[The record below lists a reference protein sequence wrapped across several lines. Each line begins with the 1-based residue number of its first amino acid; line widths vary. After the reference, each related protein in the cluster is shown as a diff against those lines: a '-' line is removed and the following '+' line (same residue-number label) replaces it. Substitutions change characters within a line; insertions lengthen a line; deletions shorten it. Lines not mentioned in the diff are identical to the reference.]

1 MILYDPSASLPAFWE
16 PFRSDV
22 FTLVAIVLLPVI
34 VAGVLGYA
42 LFKRRIKGAYFAI
55 LSQALAVALA
65 VLISSTIRETGGDTG
80 LSDFKYFFGFVLND
94 DANKLMVFMIA
105 AALLIVCLLVVWQL
119 NRSRFGELLIATR
132 DAEERVRFLGYDP
145 ANIKLVAY
153 VVAAVM
159 ASIAGAMFVPIVGII
174 TPAEI
179 GASASILMIAGVA
192 LGGRASLFGPAL
204 GAMAI
209 GWGQSSLGSSWPDGW
224 IYILGLVFI
233 LVTLFLPMG
242 LSSLFGRAK
251 SLVWRSRDQR
261 RTTPPRR
268 RLGACARR
276 GEEVTAAEGSLVVK
290 DLRVEFDGFV
300 AVDGVSFDAHPGEVR
315 FLIGPN
321 GAGKTTCIDAITGL
335 SKGTGSVTLGDQEL
349 LGKSTQKI
357 VRLGVGRTFQT
368 ASVFEQLSVLQNLD
382 IAAGLHRSSLS
393 LLRARRGVDP
403 AIEVALEETGLSSER
418 DTPAGI
424 LSHGQKQ
431 WLEIGMML
439 VQEPRALLL
448 DEPVAGM
455 SQDERTATGELL
467 QRIAERR
474 IVLVVEHDMDFMR
487 RYASRVTVLHQG
499 KLLSEGTVAQVQA
512 DPKVQEVYLGTAG
525 APTTAAML
533 VVADSTIALTDAA
546 TQGEGA

>member
-1 MILYDPSASLPAFWE
+1 M
-16 PFRSDV
+16 
-22 FTLVAIVLLPVI
+22 
-34 VAGVLGYA
+34 
-42 LFKRRIKGAYFAI
+42 
-55 LSQALAVALA
+55 
-65 VLISSTIRETGGDTG
+65 
-80 LSDFKYFFGFVLND
+80 
-94 DANKLMVFMIA
+94 
-105 AALLIVCLLVVWQL
+105 
-119 NRSRFGELLIATR
+119 
-132 DAEERVRFLGYDP
+132 
-145 ANIKLVAY
+145 
-153 VVAAVM
+153 
-159 ASIAGAMFVPIVGII
+159 
-174 TPAEI
+174 
-179 GASASILMIAGVA
+179 
-192 LGGRASLFGPAL
+192 
-204 GAMAI
+204 
-209 GWGQSSLGSSWPDGW
+209 
-224 IYILGLVFI
+224 
-233 LVTLFLPMG
+233 
-242 LSSLFGRAK
+242 
-251 SLVWRSRDQR
+251 
-261 RTTPPRR
+261 
-268 RLGACARR
+268 
-276 GEEVTAAEGSLVVK
+276 TAAEDSLVVT

-335 SKGTGSVTLGDQEL
+335 SRGTGSVKLGDQEL

-403 AIEVALEETGLSSER
+403 AIEVALEETGLTKER
-418 DTPAGI
+418 ETPAGI

-439 VQEPRALLL
+439 VQHPRALLL

-467 QRIAERR
+467 QRIAQRR

-487 RYASRVTVLHQG
+487 RYAARVTVLHQG

-512 DPKVQEVYLGTAG
+512 DPRVQEVYLGTAG

-533 VVADSTIALTDAA
+533 AVPDAA
-546 TQGEGA
+546 TDAVTEGEGA